1 MENVLDDKLING
13 TAADEDLIKAAGAGD
28 ASALGELVERYKDKV
43 LSFMSWHFSL
53 PREEALD
60 MTQEVF
66 LAVWKSAASYRRESL
81 FSTWLFSLA
90 RNVGM
95 TYFRHYLA
103 KKTESVGLLF
113 GNEEFENIP
122 DAVPGILERLEA
134 GERGAAVRA
143 AVEKLP
149 DKLKTVLLLREWEVL
164 SYDQIASV
172 TGIPVGTV
180 RSRLHN
186 AHALLL
192 EYLSEDI

>member
-1 MENVLDDKLING
+1 MENTLNSGLANEAD
-13 TAADEDLIKAAGAGD
+13 ADENLIKAAGAGD
-28 ASALGELVERYKDKV
+28 ASALGELVGRYKDRV

-66 LAVWKSAASYRRESL
+66 IAVWKSASSYRGQSL
-81 FSTWLFSLA
+81 FKTWLFSLA
-90 RNVGM
+90 HNVGI

-103 KKTESVGLLF
+103 KKTESAGLLF
-113 GNEEFENIP
+113 GDEEFENIS

-134 GERGAAVRA
+134 GERAAAVRS

-149 DKLKTVLLLREWEVL
+149 DKLKTVLLLREWEGL
-164 SYDQIASV
+164 SYDEIASV

-186 AHALLL
+186 AHAGLLKCL
-192 EYLSEDI
+192 PEDI